1 MTTGSSAGLDPLA
14 IKDGFAHFPQGVV
27 LIAAELD
34 GEAQGLVA
42 SSFTVGVSL
51 EPPLVSVAIQHTST
65 TWPKL
70 REAPQ
75 LGISLLG
82 SAHHESSR
90 QLAGQ
95 DRARRFEGLAHT
107 VSESGALHLDGV
119 PAWLSTRVYDE
130 LPAGDHV
137 IVLLEVLDIG
147 TSEDSS
153 AMVMHQR
160 VFHELT
166 APDYMI

>member
-1 MTTGSSAGLDPLA
+1 MAVR
-14 IKDGFAHFPQGVV
+14 DGFSHFPQGVV

-42 SSFTVGVSL
+42 SAFTVGVSL
-51 EPPLVSVAIQHTST
+51 EPPLVSVAIQHTSS

-82 SAHHESSR
+82 SAHHAISH
-90 QLAGQ
+90 QLASQ
-95 DRARRFEGLAHT
+95 DRARRFDGVEHT
-107 VSESGALHLDGV
+107 VTEEGALHLDGV
-119 PAWLSTRVYDE
+119 PVWMTTRIHDE

-137 IVLLEVLDIG
+137 MVLLEVLDIG
-147 TSEDSS
+147 TSEESE

-160 VFHELT
+160 VFRELT
-166 APDYMI
+166 EPDYSI